1 MNDAVDWKI
10 IDENP
15 FCKVKTQKSSV
26 AEKLGEGQRV
36 CTPRSGR

>member
-1 MNDAVDWKI
+1 MHDAVDWKI

-26 AEKLGEGQRV
+26 KVNEFVPREVVDKLM
-36 CTPRSGR
+36 